1 MSIYNCFLADTSVGC
16 RFTFSPFWRLFFIA
30 LFILS
35 VIVICNSANEILLS
49 LRFFTSCFVFTLF
62 FVGFARGWGGGW
74 GQWEFSKI
82 GCLHL
87 PPPLPSLQCTLVINF
102 LSITPAFLSPYSLL
116 LLILFISVSLVVKAF
131 WQIVYTIL
139 FILFSIAAIIPAGKR
154 SLLKKTHPLAEY
166 LSFLGE

>member
-1 MSIYNCFLADTSVGC
+1 MSIYYCFLAGTSVGC
-16 RFTFSPFWRLFFIA
+16 RFTFSAFRRLFFIA

-35 VIVICNSANEILLS
+35 VVVICNSANEILFC
-49 LRFFTSCFVFTLF
+49 FFTWCFVVTLF
-62 FVGFARGWGGGW
+62 FVSFARVWGGGDW
-74 GQWEFSKI
+74 LGQWEFSKI

-102 LSITPAFLSPYSLL
+102 LSITPAFLSPSSLL

-139 FILFSIAAIIPAGKR
+139 FIPFSIAAIIPAGKR